1 MRRKFK
7 SGAEHPVTIGTGE
20 TTRNQGSDKPFEMRK
35 AKKVRFIDTKMD
47 GVGVPACATS
57 SGGHEATRSPRSDA
71 PKTSEYAYFVKV
83 KNDAAH
89 ARCHSL
95 HKKKKQLNSSTTNY
109 VSRET
114 INPSDVLRRSMK
126 DLRSS
131 VSGEMAGPSDP
142 FLSPHGDEYDE
153 PDQIISKEPTNKT
166 KKRPQLISEIVSP
179 VRQNPLSSL
188 LNEASRDS
196 ENQCNEKEIFPA
208 KRHRFCE
215 RVAHI
220 SSFGAEKLH
229 PRGFDLVSSHLTRL
243 LPHGNENNDPRGD
256 TDNSSKTLTFQES
269 GYLDKGLHLSHERD
283 WDMDLPKLGSGE
295 SSEIV
300 LSDRDTFAS
309 GFPFPKYAAESHVQD
324 ELMDLDQCSRN
335 SIDRSSLH
343 DCSFC
348 THYRSGLFHFKDLD
362 EFGSIV
368 EHAREP
374 HGLSPEWD
382 VEWRKHWADSSSTI
396 HDTAKNVCPGLATTW
411 NVNQQPIVDKLLD
424 AKGLCSS
431 PLISN
436 YYLEFGFP
444 FPSYG
449 TENHVQD
456 EFMDPNKHSRS
467 GIGRSS
473 QTRHGFS
480 FFTPFEAYRSAF
492 LHFREL
498 DEFGSIVEHAR
509 EEPRGL
515 LLEWEKDRAVSSITN
530 HDTAKNVCHG
540 LATAWNVKQ
549 QQSVDDV
556 LDAKGLCSSPI
567 LSNYYQFGFPFP
579 NYDMER
585 HVQDDFFMD
594 LDQRSKSS
602 IGRSSQTQHDF
613 PFFTPFEGYRSGFFH
628 FKDLDE
634 FGTIVECAREEPRGL
649 LLEWDFESGKS
660 KVDSSIINHDTAKKV
675 SPGLATTWNVNP
687 QQIVDNVLD
696 AKGLCS
702 SPLLPNYYLEFDSLP
717 NYGSTSCMM
726 QNFALEFDGMK
737 CAMAESGQF
746 PLALP
751 CNQECTT
758 ASEDKNADRR
768 LYNSN
773 IIFSYRDQDW
783 LNNKVWD
790 GKPESEFWWKRSSA
804 ADLSAE
810 DLPPIAHDWRF
821 PQNKK
826 SLYSF
831 PELEEA
837 PGEAFLP
844 SSEGTFNHHFLSS
857 NLQSSLGTS
866 INRPLLLN
874 HASQDMSGQEL
885 YFDDDNNKLVYR

>member
-7 SGAEHPVTIGTGE
+7 SGTEHPVTIGTGE
-20 TTRNQGSDKPFEMRK
+20 TARNQGSDKPF
-35 AKKVRFIDTKMD
+35 A
-47 GVGVPACATS
+47 
-57 SGGHEATRSPRSDA
+57 DA

-114 INPSDVLRRSMK
+114 ISPSDVPRPSTK

-131 VSGEMAGPSDP
+131 EEMAGPSDP
-142 FLSPHGDEYDE
+142 FLSPHVDEYDE
-153 PDQIISKEPTNKT
+153 PDQIISKSKIHPHHCLMKHPGTQSVIFN
-166 KKRPQLISEIVSP
+166 LILLCWKF
-179 VRQNPLSSL
+179 RCHFLSRL
-188 LNEASRDS
+188 LYCSGDLPCP

-208 KRHRFCE
+208 KRHRFCQ
-215 RVAHI
+215 RVAHM

-229 PRGFDLVSSHLTRL
+229 PRGFDLVSSHLSRRL
-243 LPHGNENNDPRGD
+243 PEGNENNDPKGD
-256 TDNSSKTLTFQES
+256 IDNSSKTLAFQES

-283 WDMDLPKLGSGE
+283 WDKDLPKLGSGE
-295 SSEIV
+295 SNEIV
-300 LSDRDTFAS
+300 LSDQDTFVS
-309 GFPFPKYAAESHVQD
+309 GFPFPNNGAESHVRD
-324 ELMDLDQCSRN
+324 ELMDLDQRSRN
-335 SIDRSSLH
+335 RIDRSSLH

-368 EHAREP
+368 ERAREP
-374 HGLSPEWD
+374 HGLSLEWD
-382 VEWRKHWADSSSTI
+382 VEWRKHRADSSITN

-411 NVNQQPIVDKLLD
+411 NVNQQPIVDNLLD

-456 EFMDPNKHSRS
+456 EFMDPDKRSRS
-467 GIGRSS
+467 RVGRSS
-473 QTRHGFS
+473 QTQHGFS
-480 FFTPFEAYRSAF
+480 FCTPFEAYRSGF
-492 LHFREL
+492 LHFSDL

-509 EEPRGL
+509 EEPHGL

-540 LATAWNVKQ
+540 LATTWNVNQ
-549 QQSVDDV
+549 QGSVDNV
-556 LDAKGLCSSPI
+556 LDAKGLCSSPL
-567 LSNYYQFGFPFP
+567 LSNYYLEFGFPFP
-579 NYDMER
+579 NSDMES
-585 HVQDDFFMD
+585 HVQDEFMD
-594 LDQRSKSS
+594 LDQRSKSC
-602 IGRSSQTQHDF
+602 IGRSSQTLHDF
-613 PFFTPFEGYRSGFFH
+613 PFFTPFEGYRSGFLH

-649 LLEWDFESGKS
+649 LLEWDSELGKR

-675 SPGLATTWNVNP
+675 CPGLATTWNANP

-702 SPLLPNYYLEFDSLP
+702 SPLLQNYYLEFDALP

-726 QNFALEFDGMK
+726 RNFALEFDDMK
-737 CAMAESGQF
+737 CAMAESGQS
-746 PLALP
+746 PLAYPALKNVSQQP
-751 CNQECTT
+751 RIEMLILHFIIAILSSLTET
-758 ASEDKNADRR
+758 KIGLITRFGMASLKM
-768 LYNSN
+768 
-773 IIFSYRDQDW
+773 IFGGSGHQLQIYLQ
-783 LNNKVWD
+783 K
-790 GKPESEFWWKRSSA
+790 
-804 ADLSAE
+804 
-810 DLPPIAHDWRF
+810 I
-821 PQNKK
+821 
-826 SLYSF
+826 
-831 PELEEA
+831 
-837 PGEAFLP
+837 FLP
-844 SSEGTFNHHFLSS
+844 LFMIGSFLKTRRVYIPSRTGGSSRRTPSS
-857 NLQSSLGTS
+857 VL
-866 INRPLLLN
+866 
-874 HASQDMSGQEL
+874 
-885 YFDDDNNKLVYR
+885 